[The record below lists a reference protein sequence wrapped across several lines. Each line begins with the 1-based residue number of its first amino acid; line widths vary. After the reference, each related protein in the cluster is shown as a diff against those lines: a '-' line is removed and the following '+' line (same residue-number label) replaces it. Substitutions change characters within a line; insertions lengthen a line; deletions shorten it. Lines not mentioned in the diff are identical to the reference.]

1 MEDRM
6 RPPQNLSGWLKVILP
21 WVLLAGLLLLPA
33 VDSNANLMRLL
44 FLTAVYSTA
53 GLGWNLLGGMA
64 GQVSFGF
71 AVFFGM
77 GAYTTALLMHAGH
90 SPYFGF
96 VGGAAIAMLASF
108 FIGLP
113 TFRLRGPYFV
123 IATIGV
129 TEAVRVIMNNLDI
142 TGGASGYR
150 ISEDK
155 PFNPLEHYYTAIVA
169 VALAVLVSAIIAHSK
184 FGLALR
190 AIKQDQDAAADLGVN
205 PYTSKLWI
213 HAIAAGLTGIAGGI
227 YARRAGFF
235 YPGDVF
241 AFQTGINILLI
252 PVIGGIGTV
261 WGPVLGGVVFIIVEE
276 TISAKYQ
283 DFHLLIYGSLL
294 MLIVLVE
301 PGGLIQSK
309 RLWIML
315 GKLLI
320 GLFTGAT
327 WKALF
332 GILRNRLKKTAV
344 PKGTAVEEKM

>member
-1 MEDRM
+1 MK
-6 RPPQNLSGWLKVILP
+6 RPSGLGGWLKVILP
-21 WVLLAGLLLLPA
+21 WLLLAVLLLLP
-33 VDSNANLMRLL
+33 VANPTDNVIRML
-44 FLTAVYSTA
+44 FVTAVWTTTS
-53 GLGWNLLGGMA
+53 LGWNLLGGMA

-71 AVFFGM
+71 AVFFGL

-129 TEAVRVIMNNLDI
+129 TEAVRVVMNNLDF

-150 ISEDK
+150 ITEDK
-155 PFNPLEHYYTAIVA
+155 PFSALEHYYSAIA
-169 VALAVLVSAIIAHSK
+169 AAALAVLVSTIIANSK

-190 AIKQDQDAAADLGVN
+190 AIKQDEDAAADIGVN

-227 YARRAGFF
+227 YARRAAFF

-241 AFQTGINILLI
+241 AFQTGISILLM

-261 WGPVLGGVVFIIVEE
+261 WGAVLGGVIFGTVEE
-276 TISAKYQ
+276 ELVVY
-283 DFHLLIYGSLL
+283 FPNLHLLIYGSLL
-294 MLIVLVE
+294 IGIILLEPDGLLGLLRRLFRLLRGKRGDSGSPGADEVLWGRSRVE
-301 PGGLIQSK
+301 GREL
-309 RLWIML
+309 
-315 GKLLI
+315 
-320 GLFTGAT
+320 
-327 WKALF
+327 
-332 GILRNRLKKTAV
+332 
-344 PKGTAVEEKM
+344 

>member
-6 RPPQNLSGWLKVILP
+6 KRPSGIGDWFRLILP
-21 WVLLAGLLLLPA
+21 WALLLVLLLLPA
-33 VDSNANLMRLL
+33 AGLSFNLMRLL
-44 FLTAVYSTA
+44 FLTAVWTTTS
-53 GLGWNLLGGMA
+53 LGWNLLGGMA

-71 AVFFGM
+71 AVFFGL
-77 GAYTTALLMHAGH
+77 GAYTTALLMQYGH
-90 SPYFGF
+90 NPYFSFIG
-96 VGGAAIAMLASF
+96 GGAVAMLASF

-150 ISEDK
+150 ITEEK
-155 PFNPLEHYYTAIVA
+155 PFNPLEHYYTAIAA
-169 VALAVLVSAIIAHSK
+169 VALAVLVSTIIANSK

-205 PYTSKLWI
+205 PYTAKLWI

-227 YARRAGFF
+227 YARRAAFF

-241 AFQTGINILLI
+241 AFSTGISILLM

-261 WGPVLGGVVFIIVEE
+261 WGPVLGGVVFVIVEE
-276 TISAKYQ
+276 QISVKFPN
-283 DFHLLIYGSLL
+283 FHLLIYGSLL
-294 MLIVLVE
+294 IIIILLE
-301 PGGLIQSK
+301 PDGLLGLLRRLFRLLPLPQAKTTLPPHQTKGAPGGDP
-309 RLWIML
+309 
-315 GKLLI
+315 
-320 GLFTGAT
+320 GLAGDP
-327 WKALF
+327 
-332 GILRNRLKKTAV
+332 G
-344 PKGTAVEEKM
+344 

>member
-6 RPPQNLSGWLKVILP
+6 TRPRNLSGWLRLVLP
-21 WVLLAGLLLLPA
+21 WLLFAVLLLLPVA
-33 VDSNANLMRLL
+33 GPGDNVIRLL
-44 FLTAVYSTA
+44 FLTAVYTTA
-53 GLGWNLLGGMA
+53 GLGWNLLGGMT

-71 AVFFGM
+71 AVFFGL
-77 GAYTTALLMHAGH
+77 GAYTTALFMQFGH

-96 VGGAAIAMLASF
+96 VGAAAMAMVASF

-129 TEAVRVIMNNLDI
+129 TEAVRVIMNNLEI

-150 ISEDK
+150 ISETK
-155 PFNPLEHYYTAIVA
+155 PFNPLEHYYTAILA
-169 VALAVLVSAIIAHSK
+169 VALGVFVSTIITNSK

-205 PYTSKLWI
+205 PYTSKLWV

-241 AFQTGINILLI
+241 AFQTGIYILLM

-261 WGPVLGGVVFIIVEE
+261 WGPVLGGIVFVIVEE
-276 TISAKYQ
+276 QISVNFPN
-283 DFHLLIYGSLL
+283 FHLLIYGL
-294 MLIVLVE
+294 
-301 PGGLIQSK
+301 
-309 RLWIML
+309 
-315 GKLLI
+315 LLI
-320 GLFTGAT
+320 IIILLEPDGLLGLLRRLFRLLRGKRGDSGSPGADEVL
-327 WKALF
+327 W
-332 GILRNRLKKTAV
+332 GRSR
-344 PKGTAVEEKM
+344 VEGREL

>member
-6 RPPQNLSGWLKVILP
+6 TRPTGISGWLKAVLP
-21 WVLLAGLLLLPA
+21 WLLLLALLLLPVA
-33 VDSNANLMRLL
+33 GLSANLMRLL
-44 FLTAVYSTA
+44 FITAVWTTTS
-53 GLGWNLLGGMA
+53 LGWNLLGGMA

-71 AVFFGM
+71 AVFFGL

-90 SPYFGF
+90 SPYVGF
-96 VGGAAIAMLASF
+96 LGGAAIAMLASF

-113 TFRLRGPYFV
+113 AFRLRGPYFV

-150 ISEDK
+150 ILEDK
-155 PFNPLEHYYTAIVA
+155 PFNPMEHYYSAIAAVTLAVIVSSIVA
-169 VALAVLVSAIIAHSK
+169 NSK

-190 AIKQDQDAAADLGVN
+190 AIRQDQDAAADLGVN
-205 PYTSKLWI
+205 PFISKLWV

-241 AFQTGINILLI
+241 AFSTGISILLM

-261 WGPVLGGVVFIIVEE
+261 WGAVMGGVVFGIVEE
-276 TISAKYQ
+276 ELVVN
-283 DFHLLIYGSLL
+283 FPNLHLLIYGSLL
-294 MLIVLVE
+294 IIIILLEPDGLLGLLRRLVRLFRSKSENSGSGKADEVLWRR
-301 PGGLIQSK
+301 S
-309 RLWIML
+309 
-315 GKLLI
+315 
-320 GLFTGAT
+320 GA
-327 WKALF
+327 
-332 GILRNRLKKTAV
+332 
-344 PKGTAVEEKM
+344 

>member
-1 MEDRM
+1 MK
-6 RPPQNLSGWLKVILP
+6 RPSGLGGWLKVILP
-21 WVLLAGLLLLPA
+21 WLLLAVLLLLPVA
-33 VDSNANLMRLL
+33 GPSDNLIRLL
-44 FLTAVYSTA
+44 FVTAVWTTTS
-53 GLGWNLLGGMA
+53 LGWNLLGGMA

-71 AVFFGM
+71 AVFFGL

-129 TEAVRVIMNNLDI
+129 TEAVRVIMNNIEI

-150 ISEDK
+150 ITEDK
-155 PFNPLEHYYTAIVA
+155 PFSALEHYYTAIA
-169 VALAVLVSAIIAHSK
+169 AAALAVLVSTIIANSK

-190 AIKQDQDAAADLGVN
+190 AIKQDEDAAADIGVN

-227 YARRAGFF
+227 YARRAAFF

-241 AFQTGINILLI
+241 AFSTGISILLM

-261 WGPVLGGVVFIIVEE
+261 WGAVLGGVIFGTVEE
-276 TISAKYQ
+276 ELVVY
-283 DFHLLIYGSLL
+283 FPNLHLLIYGSLL
-294 MLIVLVE
+294 IVIILLEPDGLLGLLRRLFRLLRGKRGDSGSPGADEVLWGRGRVE
-301 PGGLIQSK
+301 GREL
-309 RLWIML
+309 
-315 GKLLI
+315 
-320 GLFTGAT
+320 
-327 WKALF
+327 
-332 GILRNRLKKTAV
+332 
-344 PKGTAVEEKM
+344 